1 MCLYYRATTN
11 CGSSCPGLH
20 IEQQTWLMLQPQDN
34 VYGLDPGSRVLSLGF
49 RVNLDPP
56 TTLYN
61 AQNTDYSGP

>member
-1 MCLYYRATTN
+1 
-11 CGSSCPGLH
+11 
-20 IEQQTWLMLQPQDN
+20 MLQPQDN

-61 AQNTDYSGP
+61 AQNTDYAQNTD